1 MTPIQ
6 TTKMSNF
13 RWAICALLFL
23 ATTINYLDRQVLSL
37 TWKDFIAPEFHWTDA
52 NYGTIT
58 GLFSLFYAIA
68 NLFAGK
74 FIDWMGTKKGYL
86 IAIFVWSLGAV
97 LHAGCGW
104 VAMTVEG
111 YDSVAQ
117 LGQLT
122 GDAAVAIATIS
133 VWLFLSC
140 RLILA
145 VGEAGNFPA
154 AIKATAEY
162 FPKKD
167 RAFSTSIFNSGA
179 SVGALAAPAT
189 IPLLARAWGW
199 EMAFIIIGAL
209 GFIWMG
215 LWAWLYDKP
224 AKNPRVNRAELIYI
238 EQDNDIKEEKAQD
251 ITEKSPIQMLSY
263 SWIYFVL
270 GICFI
275 IRAMFES
282 APILS
287 IWLWIGVIVLNL
299 PFYRYYK
306 FKQTWS
312 FVFGKLMTDGVWWFF
327 LFWAPA
333 YFSDQYH
340 YTSDSGMGI
349 ALIFTLYAIV
359 PVLSI
364 GGGYLPKYFVEKK
377 GMNPYLGRMRAM
389 FIFACFPLLG
399 LLAQP
404 LGTYSP
410 WWPAI
415 LIGLLGAGHQAWS
428 ANLFSTIGDMFPKSM
443 IATITGIGTMAG
455 GFGSMAINM
464 GSGEFFTWAAEQG
477 KAFSF
482 FGFEGKPA
490 AYMVV
495 FCICAVAYLIGWC
508 IIKTLVPK
516 YKPIELD

>member
-1 MTPIQ
+1 
-6 TTKMSNF
+6 MSNF
-13 RWAICALLFL
+13 RWVICALLFL
-23 ATTINYLDRQVLSL
+23 ATTVNYMDRQVLSL
-37 TWKDFIAPEFHWTDA
+37 TWKDFIAVDFHWTDA
-52 NYGTIT
+52 DYGLIT
-58 GLFSLFYAIA
+58 GAFSLFYAVA

-86 IAIFVWSLGAV
+86 IAIFVWSLGAC

-104 VAMTVEG
+104 VAMETQG
-111 YDSVAQ
+111 YSSVAE

-122 GDAAVAIATIS
+122 GDAAVTIATIS

-209 GFIWMG
+209 GFVWMG
-215 LWAWLYDKP
+215 LWSWLYEKP
-224 AKNPRVNRAELIYI
+224 RQNKRVNQAELNYI
-238 EQDNDIKEEKAQD
+238 EQDNDLAEVQDRETEKEEKTIPFMQ
-251 ITEKSPIQMLSY
+251 
-263 SWIYFVL
+263 
-270 GICFI
+270 CFT
-275 IRAMFES
+275 
-282 APILS
+282 
-287 IWLWIGVIVLNL
+287 
-299 PFYRYYK
+299 

-312 FVFGKLMTDGVWWFF
+312 FLVGKFMTDGVWWFF

-333 YFSDQYH
+333 YFSDQYG

-359 PVLSI
+359 TVLSI
-364 GGGYLPKYFVEKK
+364 GGGYLPKYFVEKR

-389 FIFACFPLLG
+389 FIFACFPVLG

-404 LGTYSP
+404 LGVYSA

-428 ANLFSTIGDMFPKSM
+428 ANLFSTVGDMFPKS
-443 IATITGIGTMAG
+443 TIGTLVGLGTMAG
-455 GFGSMAINM
+455 GIGSMSINY
-464 GSGEFFTWAAEQG
+464 GSGYFFKWAAEQG
-477 KAFSF
+477 SAFSF
-482 FGFEGKPA
+482 FGFDGKPA

-495 FCICAVAYLIGWC
+495 FCICSVAYLIGWF
-508 IIKTLVPK
+508 IMKALVPK
-516 YKPIELD
+516 YKPVVVE